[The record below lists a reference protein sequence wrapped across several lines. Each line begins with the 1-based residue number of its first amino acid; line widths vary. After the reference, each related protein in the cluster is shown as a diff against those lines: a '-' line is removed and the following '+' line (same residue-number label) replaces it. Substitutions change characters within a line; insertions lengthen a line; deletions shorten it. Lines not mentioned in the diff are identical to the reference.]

1 MNWLNRLF
9 KTDQITKDEII
20 EFSELLKLGFQKSY
34 STFYSGIDLDFINL
48 IYFKDDNQKKE
59 YYDLIV
65 LFLSENDIDENTPFS
80 RVNDLI
86 VKYEY
91 EGGDKWFVF
100 MHSAFLYA
108 SYNVYVKGDKIL
120 KELIRNDETYPVGA
134 LKLND
139 YYLAMRLVLH
149 NIKNKIIHGEKDC
162 QFELNLL
169 EKNLVGKDGYDY
181 VGLSTTVELS
191 KLYLVNNRIR
201 EAEMF
206 LKMFI
211 NGTNNSHISNSTIG
225 EFYKEIG
232 ETYLILED
240 YLKALEF
247 FNMGVQINPKLG
259 VKRKII
265 EIENKIQ

>member
-20 EFSELLKLGFQKSY
+20 EFSELQKLGFQKSY
-34 STFYSGIDLDFINL
+34 STFYSGIDVEFINL

-59 YYDLIV
+59 YYDLLA
-65 LFLSENDIDENTPFS
+65 LFLVDNSIDENTPFS
-80 RVNDLI
+80 RVIDLI
-86 VKYEY
+86 VKYEH

-100 MHSAFLYA
+100 MHDVFLCA
-108 SYNVYVKGDKIL
+108 GYNVYKKEDKMV
-120 KELIRNDETYPVGA
+120 KELVSIGETYDVGI

-149 NIKNKIIHGEKDC
+149 NVKNKIAHGEKDC

-169 EKNLVGKDGYDY
+169 EKNLGDKDGYDY

-191 KLYLVNNRIR
+191 KLYLINNRIS

-211 NGTNNSHISNSTIG
+211 NGTNNSHISNSTVG
-225 EFYKEIG
+225 EFFKEIG
-232 ETYLILED
+232 ESYLMLED
-240 YLKALEF
+240 YQNTLKF
-247 FNMGVQINPKLG
+247 FKMGVQINPKLG